1 MPAAHRKEGLP
12 RRGKSLKTW
21 PAPPAGTRAAH
32 GKETGISWPTLS
44 EGKLPGPGALMSG
57 SQN

>member
-21 PAPPAGTRAAH
+21 PAPRQARAAH